1 MVKIDDLQPSINIIK
16 TLGSGT
22 FGTTYLVKYKSNNY
36 VLKII
41 KIIYSDKKLKEN
53 IIDYKEQF
61 WREIDLYKFINTLDK
76 KDQIFF
82 TKLYDY
88 KITDNCNYNINI
100 INNIIDD
107 PYFKKLND
115 SKWCIKLLLDYKEGI
130 TLKDFLLNNKL
141 SEQQIYSI
149 LLQVCKV
156 IMILYNGNYSHGD
169 LHLENI
175 IIN

>member
-61 WREIDLYKFINTLDK
+61 WREIDLYKFIVK
-76 KDQIFF
+76 
-82 TKLYDY
+82 
-88 KITDNCNYNINI
+88 
-100 INNIIDD
+100 
-107 PYFKKLND
+107 YFLR
-115 SKWCIKLLLDYKEGI
+115 
-130 TLKDFLLNNKL
+130 FLVNSLIQPDVDWPN
-141 SEQQIYSI
+141 
-149 LLQVCKV
+149 
-156 IMILYNGNYSHGD
+156 
-169 LHLENI
+169 
-175 IIN
+175 